1 MNIHSYTDYTELY
14 MDIHTYT
21 PGYTQLYIAIHRYTW
36 LYTAINSYTWIYTA
50 IRGYTQLYMAI
61 HSYTVRLFFLS
72 LLLKYA
78 VLCNNL
84 FIVCGLSIR
93 DRARGGLRGLLPPFP
108 FLVPLK
114 NK

>member
-1 MNIHSYTDYTELY
+1 
-14 MDIHTYT
+14 MDIHSHALLY
-21 PGYTQLYIAIHRYTW
+21 PAIYGYTQLY
-36 LYTAINSYTWIYTA
+36 TA
-50 IRGYTQLYMAI
+50 
-61 HSYTVRLFFLS
+61 FFSLS

>member
-1 MNIHSYTDYTELY
+1 MTIHS
-14 MDIHTYT
+14 H
-21 PGYTQLYIAIHRYTW
+21 TQLYMAIHRYTW
-36 LYTAINSYTWIYTA
+36 LHMVVHSYTCLYTAINSYAWIYTA
-50 IRGYTQLYMAI
+50 LRGYTQLYMAI
-61 HSYTVRLFFLS
+61 HSYTLRVFSLS

-108 FLVPLK
+108 FFVPLK